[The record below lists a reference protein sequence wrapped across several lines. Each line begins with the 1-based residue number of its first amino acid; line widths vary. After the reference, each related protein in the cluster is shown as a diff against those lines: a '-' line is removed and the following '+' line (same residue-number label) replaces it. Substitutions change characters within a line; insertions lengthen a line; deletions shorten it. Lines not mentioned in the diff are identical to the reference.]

1 MRLRCL
7 ATLREQGLALSR
19 RYNSSYYQ
27 KTRLQVLQRD
37 YNTCHYCGLEAT
49 TVDHLIPIS
58 KGGTDE
64 ASNMVACCTQCN
76 SSKRD
81 RMTPTF
87 FERASRPTTP
97 IGKIFPENGSARHY
111 TE

>member
-7 ATLREQGLALSR
+7 ATLRDEGLALSR

-87 FERASRPTTP
+87 FERASNGAAHRVLLPTRQ
-97 IGKIFPENGSARHY
+97 RH
-111 TE
+111 ERGE

>member
-1 MRLRCL
+1 V
-7 ATLREQGLALSR
+7 GHK
-19 RYNSSYYQ
+19 RYGSAYYQ
-27 KTRLQVLQRD
+27 RVRKQVLDRD
-37 YNTCHYCGLEAT
+37 YHTCHYCGLEAN

-64 ASNMVACCTQCN
+64 ATNMVAACTQCN
-76 SSKRD
+76 SGKRD

-87 FERASRPTTP
+87 FVRTGLPTTP

-111 TE
+111 QE

>member
-1 MRLRCL
+1 M
-7 ATLREQGLALSR
+7 
-19 RYNSSYYQ
+19 
-27 KTRLQVLQRD
+27 
-37 YNTCHYCGLEAT
+37 CGSEDKL

-87 FERASRPTTP
+87 FERCFKLVAVALLH
-97 IGKIFPENGSARHY
+97 N
-111 TE
+111 

>member
-1 MRLRCL
+1 ML
-7 ATLREQGLALSR
+7 AMHCITLRLGAGIKR
-19 RYNSSYYQ
+19 RYNSTYYQ
-27 KTRLQVLQRD
+27 RVRLEVLQRD
-37 YNTCHYCGLEAT
+37 YYTCHYCGVAEAN

-81 RMTPTF
+81 RIAPTF
-87 FERASRPTTP
+87 FESAGRLSTP